1 MVYNTSANHTE
12 TLVLYS
18 SKSNVWKIA
27 DFGITTEGTSG
38 RALTTVA
45 SRGTASYRAPEL
57 LDASKSTYTR
67 QVDIWALGCI
77 FYDLTFTKQRHSP
90 NKANV
95 NPKPLLKFAYVRFR
109 HLLKSPFNDESP
121 VHTQRCSSSL

>member
-12 TLVLYS
+12 KLVLYS

-77 FYDLTFTKQRHSP
+77 IFELAFNKKAFSDDISVLSYALSKQPPEIPSTLDLVLGKSLEID
-90 NKANV
+90 KA
-95 NPKPLLKFAYVRFR
+95 
-109 HLLKSPFNDESP
+109 S
-121 VHTQRCSSSL
+121 